1 MNKPLAF
8 ITGIGGFAGSHL
20 AEQLLHSGYKV
31 AGALYPGESTA
42 NIRDV
47 RKHLSLVRLD
57 IMNEK
62 KCRETV
68 RAFRPDYI
76 FHLAAIAS
84 VGRSFRLERL
94 TYDINFDGTLNV
106 LAAALD
112 LKRLKKFV
120 FVSSCDTYGIFTPK
134 TKLLRESQPFNPV
147 SPYGI
152 SKAMAEH
159 ACMYYYRRYGLP
171 VSIARAFN
179 HSGPRQDDNFVIPSF
194 ARQIAMIEAGRQRPQ
209 LKVGDLSARRDLSDV
224 RDIVTGYRLLAEKGK
239 VGRVYH
245 LCTGRTASI
254 QQVVTALVKMSA
266 ARISVKVD
274 PGRLRKNDIP
284 SLRGDNRR
292 AVQELGYATRYSLNI
307 TLKDTLNYWRERIL
321 KQTI

>member
-1 MNKPLAF
+1 MRKPLAF

-20 AEQLLHSGYKV
+20 AEQLLDCGYKI

-42 NIRDV
+42 NLQDIK
-47 RKHLSLVRLD
+47 KHLSLVRLD
-57 IMNEK
+57 ILNEK
-62 KCRETV
+62 KCREILK
-68 RAFRPDYI
+68 AFRPDYI

-84 VGRSFRLERL
+84 VGRSFQLERL
-94 TYDINFDGTLNV
+94 TYKINFDGTLNV
-106 LAAALD
+106 LAASLD

-134 TKLLRESQPFNPV
+134 TKLLSESQPFNPV

-159 ACMYYYRRYGLP
+159 ACLYHFRRYGLP
-171 VSIARAFN
+171 VAIARAFN

-224 RDIVTGYRLLAEKGK
+224 RDIVTGYRLLAEKGRE
-239 VGRVYH
+239 GQAYH
-245 LCTGRTASI
+245 LCTGRTVSI
-254 QQVVTALVKMSA
+254 QHVLDRLVKMST

-274 PGRLRKNDIP
+274 RNRLRKNDIP

-292 AVQELGYATRYSLNI
+292 AVQELGYAARYSLNI
-307 TLKDTLNYWRERIL
+307 TLKDTLNYWREKIL
-321 KQTI
+321 KRQV